1 MNGFKMKWFER
12 KFGWGRFAGFVLL
25 GLLIALRIADP
36 VFVERLRLQA
46 FDTYQQIN
54 PRERGATPVVIL
66 DVDDRSLAE
75 VGQWPWPRTAIA
87 DLTNKAMQAGAAAVA
102 FDIIFSESDR
112 LSPENFVLD
121 NPGLSEAVKAELLK
135 FPPNDEVLAQAFST
149 ARIVVGQTSVRNAKL
164 GGTTGPAP
172 RKVPHAILGP
182 NPDRFLLK
190 FPQLIQ
196 NLEILENA
204 ASGHGMFTVFPDPD
218 GIYRR
223 LPIVMQA
230 EGAYRLGLSIELL
243 RVATGGDAFAIRSN
257 EAGIDGVVVARQ
269 LIKTAPDGTAWNNFS
284 PSDRGRYVS
293 AVDLLNGTLPPGRL
307 AGHLVLV
314 GTSAIG
320 LEDFR
325 ATPLGV
331 SMAGVEIHAQ
341 LLENILGKSLLLR
354 PNYAIGL
361 ELAFIASMSLMII
374 VLAPLLSASYLLL
387 TTGVLIGGA
396 LGSSFYLFTDSL
408 QLIDPTFPLIAVFL
422 TAVLMLSINYIREE
436 VQKRQIRG
444 AFGQYVSPDLVAA
457 LAENPGQLQLGGER
471 RELSILFT
479 DVRGFTTIS
488 ESFKEDP
495 TGLTTLMNRFL
506 TVMSDAIMIKG
517 GTIDKFMGDAIMAFW
532 NAPLDE
538 KDHARLS
545 CASALLMLRDID
557 SLNAQ
562 QAEETGGKAVSIDI
576 GIGINTGDAVVG
588 NMGSDKRFDYS
599 ALGDPVNLASRLEGQ
614 TKSYGVDIIIGATTR
629 NLVEND
635 YAVIELDLIQ
645 VKGKLLPEHIYAL
658 MGDEAVK
665 NTPEFVNLV
674 TANETMIE
682 TYRSQNWEAALKAA
696 KGVRDAGN
704 ELLID
709 LEFYANLYEER
720 IGTFQHA
727 PPPSDWDGVFVATS
741 K

>member
-457 LAENPGQLQLGGER
+457 LAENPEQLQLGGER

>member
-1 MNGFKMKWFER
+1 MKWFTR
-12 KFGWGRFAGFVLL
+12 KFGWGRFAGFLLL
-25 GLLIALRIADP
+25 GTLIALRIVDP

-46 FDTYQQIN
+46 FDTYQQIS

-87 DLTNKAMQAGAAAVA
+87 DLTAKAMQAGAAAVA
-102 FDIIFSESDR
+102 FDIIFSEPDR

-121 NPGLSEAVKAELLK
+121 NPTLPETVQAELLK
-135 FPPNDEVLAQAFST
+135 LPPNDEVLAQAFSR
-149 ARIVVGQTSVRNAKL
+149 ARVVVGQTSVRNAKL
-164 GGTTGPAP
+164 DGSTGPAP
-172 RKVPHAILGP
+172 LKVPHAILGP
-182 NPDRFLLK
+182 NPDQYLLQ

-204 ASGHGMFTVFPDPD
+204 AAGHGMFTAFPDPD

-257 EAGIDGVVVARQ
+257 DAGIDGVVVARQ
-269 LIKTAPDGTAWNNFS
+269 LIRTAQDGTAWNNFS
-284 PSDRGRYVS
+284 HSDRGRYVS
-293 AVDLLNGTLPPGRL
+293 AVDLLNGTMPPGRL

-341 LLENILGKSLLLR
+341 LLENILGKSLLFR

-361 ELAFIASMSLMII
+361 ELVFIASMSLMII
-374 VLAPLLSASYLLL
+374 ALAPLLSASSLLL
-387 TTGVLIGGA
+387 ATAVLISAVLGG
-396 LGSSFYLFTDSL
+396 SFYLFTDSL
-408 QLIDPTFPLIAVFL
+408 QLIDPTFPMLAVFL
-422 TAVLMLSINYIREE
+422 SAVLMLSINYIREE

-457 LAENPGQLQLGGER
+457 LAENPEQLQLGGER

-479 DVRGFTTIS
+479 DVRGFTGIS
-488 ESFKEDP
+488 ESFKDDP

-557 SLNAQ
+557 ALNAQ

-614 TKSYGVDIIIGATTR
+614 TKSYGVDIIVGATTR
-629 NLVEND
+629 ALVEND
-635 YAVIELDLIQ
+635 YAVIELDLIR

-658 MGDEAVK
+658 MGDEGVK
-665 NTPEFVNLV
+665 NTPEFANLRI
-674 TANETMIE
+674 ANETMID
-682 TYRSQNWEAALKAA
+682 TYRKQNWEAALKAA
-696 KGVRDAGN
+696 KDVRAAGT
-704 ELLID
+704 ELSID
-709 LEFYANLYEER
+709 LEFYTNLYEER
-720 IGTFQHA
+720 VATFQHA
-727 PPPSDWDGVFVATS
+727 SPPKDWDGVFVATS

>member
-374 VLAPLLSASYLLL
+374 ALAPLLSASYLLL

-457 LAENPGQLQLGGER
+457 LAENPEQLQLGGER

-557 SLNAQ
+557 NLNAQ
-562 QAEETGGKAVSIDI
+562 QAEETGGEAVSIDI

>member
-149 ARIVVGQTSVRNAKL
+149 ARIVVGQASVRNAKL

-374 VLAPLLSASYLLL
+374 ALAPLLSASYLLL

-457 LAENPGQLQLGGER
+457 LAENPEQLQLGGER

-557 SLNAQ
+557 NLNAQ
-562 QAEETGGKAVSIDI
+562 QAEETGGEAVSIDI

>member
-457 LAENPGQLQLGGER
+457 LAENPEQLQLGGER

-557 SLNAQ
+557 NLNAQ